1 MPNRYMI
8 LTATTSM
15 PLDCWGRYRR
25 LAVVEVEAGFS
36 GAPSM
41 ISPRARG
48 VVRVVKTWEKLHY
61 GKTERSAYG
70 RAHAEAEALIAT
82 LTGA

>member
-1 MPNRYMI
+1 MI

-15 PLDCWGRYRR
+15 PLNCWGRYRR

-36 GAPSM
+36 GVPSM

-61 GKTERSAYG
+61 GRTDRDAFS
-70 RAHAEAEALIAT
+70 RARRDAEALIAT
-82 LTGA
+82 LTA